1 MKKSYSLIV
10 IPKMTFPKITY
21 AESSNST
28 GVVCFLKCSCHY
40 IQLQRVGTDP
50 TWTST
55 LGDA

>member
-1 MKKSYSLIV
+1 MRKSYSLIE

-28 GVVCFLKCSCHY
+28 GVVRSLKCSYHY

-50 TWTST
+50 TWTSYS
-55 LGDA
+55 G